1 VTEVPAVITRADP
14 LMQVEI
20 VPVGGRQEEDGQ

>member
-1 VTEVPAVITRADP
+1 VITRADP